1 MPLNWPKKYNSLFVK
16 IIYVNGAIPAFKMRW
31 LAVLLAGNLKLLE
44 WGKTLSWLK
53 RNLLCVTPLLAL
65 MSIVHDAQ
73 SAVLIDNFA
82 TAQSV
87 LNGSTGPV
95 NIGSSQLNNLT
106 RTITAS
112 ASSDEAE
119 TKVEIKNSFLNI
131 SNDSDSSG
139 TASIFYSFNATDL
152 TSVADGLLLKIS
164 FIDLS
169 AEIQLVA
176 NETSVFGFASL
187 GAEHLYEVD
196 FAQFSN
202 PMVFTNL
209 TSLRLNFRGAQS
221 WDARFGSLTANSKD
235 VPEPSTFLLLALGMA
250 ILAQTTFANRGV
262 NYANAS

>member
-1 MPLNWPKKYNSLFVK
+1 MN
-16 IIYVNGAIPAFKMRW
+16 
-31 LAVLLAGNLKLLE
+31 
-44 WGKTLSWLK
+44 WLK

-65 MSIVHDAQ
+65 LFVAHDAQ
-73 SAVLIDNFA
+73 SAVLIDNFT

-95 NIGSSQLNNLT
+95 NIGNSQLDNLT

-112 ASSDEAE
+112 PSSAEAE
-119 TKVEIKNSFLNI
+119 TKVTIKNSFLNI

-139 TASIFYSFNATDL
+139 TASIFYSFDATDL
-152 TSVADGLLLKIS
+152 TSVADRFLLKIG

-176 NETSVFGFASL
+176 NESSVFGFANL
-187 GAEHLYEVD
+187 GGQQLYKVD

-202 PMVFTNL
+202 PTAFTNL

-221 WDARFGSLTANSKD
+221 WDARFGSLAANSKD
-235 VPEPSTFLLLALGMA
+235 VPEPSTFLLLALGLAM
-250 ILAQTTFANRGV
+250 LAQTTFASRGV
-262 NYANAS
+262 IYANAN